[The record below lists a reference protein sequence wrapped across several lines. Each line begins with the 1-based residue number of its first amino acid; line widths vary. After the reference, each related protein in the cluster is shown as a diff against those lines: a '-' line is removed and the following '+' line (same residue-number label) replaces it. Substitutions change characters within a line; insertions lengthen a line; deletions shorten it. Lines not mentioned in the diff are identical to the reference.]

1 MVIRALIF
9 ITLFIQVSGARA
21 SAAALAMPDTWSAQS
36 AREVLQDGGNAV
48 DAAVAAAFVLAVT
61 YPEAGNIGGGGFM
74 TSFVDGEAAFL
85 DFREKA
91 PGAASRDMYLDAEGR
106 FRQRQTLVGALA
118 SGVPGTVKGMQA
130 AHARYGKLPWRRLL
144 QPAIDLAAKGFEVP
158 DELALMAREKAE
170 FDAGETNFARYFGAM
185 QAGEVFRQP
194 ELAATL
200 MVLAENPDAFYQ
212 GLPARQLVEQMKR
225 SGGLITLDDMAA
237 YEAVWREPVSESWR
251 GMTVV
256 SAPPPS
262 SGGFALV
269 QLLRMRDLA
278 KPLFEGA
285 AHNSGTY
292 VHLLAE
298 LEKRV
303 FADRAT
309 YLGDP
314 DFVEVPL
321 QHLLSQD
328 YLRWRAQQLNP
339 RAISPE
345 VALVPPGEPV
355 HTTHFSILDGEG
367 NAVALTYTLN
377 WEFGSGVV
385 VEGAGYLLNNQMDDF
400 AARTGV
406 PNAFGVVGNERN
418 AIAPGKRMLSSMA
431 PTILLRQGRPELV
444 IGTPGGSTIFTS
456 IFQVVLNLYDFDMPL
471 QQAVDALRFHH
482 QLPQST
488 LVRHDRR
495 EIPAATLGELEALGY
510 RVEPNDWGDL
520 GDIQAIAITGEDVMA
535 AADSRGRGKALVFDP

>member
-431 PTILLRQGRPELV
+431 PTILLRQGRPEMV